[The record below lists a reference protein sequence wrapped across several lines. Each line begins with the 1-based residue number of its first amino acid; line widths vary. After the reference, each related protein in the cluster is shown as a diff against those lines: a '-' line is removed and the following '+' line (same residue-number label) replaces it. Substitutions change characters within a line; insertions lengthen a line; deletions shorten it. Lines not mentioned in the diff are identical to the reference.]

1 LKQKARTFIV
11 PAGSKHATGSENP
24 PEPQPSPLGHRSSV
38 GVERDEEEVT
48 SPDSF
53 DELLAAMA
61 GAEHTFDL
69 VANLNLRGAERK
81 AVSVQPNIILGQK
94 AIQVRVVG

>member
-1 LKQKARTFIV
+1 MRV
-11 PAGSKHATGSENP
+11 PRRFGEGLLLVSGGGTQADE
-24 PEPQPSPLGHRSSV
+24 ECFFDDC
-38 GVERDEEEVT
+38 VEGDEEVT

-94 AIQVRVVG
+94 AIQVLVVG